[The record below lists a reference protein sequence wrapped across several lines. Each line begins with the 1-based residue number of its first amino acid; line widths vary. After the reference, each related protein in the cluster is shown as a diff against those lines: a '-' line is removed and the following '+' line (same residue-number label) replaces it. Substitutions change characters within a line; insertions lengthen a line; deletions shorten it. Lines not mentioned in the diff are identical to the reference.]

1 MVPIEKDYYTHPMQV
16 FRRRRALHHPPDC
29 CASIAGTSLYDI
41 FCTVQDNLLVVRQW
55 TKEAL
60 ALPSGV
66 MFNVYELLNEP
77 HLYPGPHPEALEYLQ
92 TVYTA
97 LPDGCVAFVHR
108 EHPSRLVVQS
118 LLENKSRVWK
128 IHRDKSVVARRIL
141 GDRSIAA
148 AGDDAQWV
156 VFYSSERCITVSI
169 WTSGRTDDMSVVGL
183 VREREV
189 GWLKEVVCPPPL
201 NKNCEVVLRS
211 RDKLS
216 GQVVPASQYN
226 FTVLLYVRLSG
237 TSPGQAHVC
246 NNHGDCRSG
255 EFITK
260 RLLGKPV

>member
-1 MVPIEKDYYTHPMQV
+1 MLLPQLPVEVWTQVFTFLDNKALSSLSQVNKALHRISTSESQFRRMVPIEKDYYTHPMQV

-29 CASIAGTSLYDI
+29 CASIAGTSHYDI
-41 FCTVQDNLLVVRQW
+41 FCTVQDNLLVVCQW

-156 VFYSSERCITVSI
+156 VFYSSERCITVFDLDV
-169 WTSGRTDDMSVVGL
+169 WANG
-183 VREREV
+183 
-189 GWLKEVVCPPPL
+189 
-201 NKNCEVVLRS
+201 
-211 RDKLS
+211 
-216 GQVVPASQYN
+216 
-226 FTVLLYVRLSG
+226 
-237 TSPGQAHVC
+237 
-246 NNHGDCRSG
+246 
-255 EFITK
+255 
-260 RLLGKPV
+260 